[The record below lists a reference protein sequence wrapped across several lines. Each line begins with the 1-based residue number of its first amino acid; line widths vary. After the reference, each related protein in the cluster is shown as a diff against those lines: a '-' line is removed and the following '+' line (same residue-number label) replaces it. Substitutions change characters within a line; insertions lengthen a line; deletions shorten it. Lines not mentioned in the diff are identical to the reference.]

1 MAIKFDELPPQVQNQ
16 LRQLQILQQQ
26 LEALM
31 QQKLQ
36 IDIMIK
42 DTENALD
49 ELSKIEENFAVY
61 KNVGNLIIRADK
73 DKLIK
78 ELQDSKE
85 TLAIRKKNI
94 ESQENKLKEK
104 MEELQNKLQEILKT

>member
-26 LEALM
+26 LETLM

-42 DTENALD
+42 DAENALE
-49 ELSKIEENFAVY
+49 ELSKIEENLAVY

-85 TLAIRKKNI
+85 TLAIRRKNI

-104 MEELQNKLQEILKT
+104 MEELQNKLQEALKT

>member
-26 LEALM
+26 LETLM

-42 DTENALD
+42 DAENALE
-49 ELSKIEENFAVY
+49 ELSKMEENLAVY

-85 TLAIRKKNI
+85 TLAIRRKNI

-104 MEELQNKLQEILKT
+104 MEELQNKLQEALKT